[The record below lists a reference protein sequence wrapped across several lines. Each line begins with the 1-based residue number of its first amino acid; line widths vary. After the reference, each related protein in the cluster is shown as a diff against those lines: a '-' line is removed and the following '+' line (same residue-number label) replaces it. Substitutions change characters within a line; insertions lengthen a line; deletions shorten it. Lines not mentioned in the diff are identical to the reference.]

1 MQRRIAPHLLRRVKE
16 DVAKDIPPKEETIID
31 VELTTM
37 QKQFYRAI
45 FEHNH
50 GFLMQSLK
58 SGSMPKLMNIQME
71 LRKCCN
77 HPFLI
82 HGVEQTEMETLEAQ
96 ALQGESGRGKKF
108 DSKKFIARR
117 MEEVLIPTSG
127 KMVLLDKLL
136 PKLRK
141 EGHKVLAGRRVS
153 STILRKRRRYTL
165 LPSTRNAFLNK
176 KAF

>member
-1 MQRRIAPHLLRRVKE
+1 MESLQRRIAPHLLRRVKE

-37 QKQFYRAI
+37 QKQYYRAI

-58 SGSMPKLMNIQME
+58 GTAMPKLMNIQME

-82 HGVEQTEMETLEAQ
+82 
-96 ALQGESGRGKKF
+96 QGGLS
-108 DSKKFIARR
+108 SSLVVNI
-117 MEEVLIPTSG
+117 TS
-127 KMVLLDKLL
+127 
-136 PKLRK
+136 
-141 EGHKVLAGRRVS
+141 
-153 STILRKRRRYTL
+153 
-165 LPSTRNAFLNK
+165 
-176 KAF
+176 